1 MLNNSVSEYIKVG
14 AGVGDGFTI
23 TNDLRVMKY
32 HEAIN
37 GPDGKNGKPKSK
49 QNMEEWKKWCF

>member
-1 MLNNSVSEYIKVG
+1 MLNDSISEYINDG
-14 AGVGDGFTI
+14 AGVGGIFTN
-23 TNDLRVMKY
+23 TNKLRVMKY

-49 QNMEEWKKWCF
+49 QNMEEW

>member
-1 MLNNSVSEYIKVG
+1 MRKNSRYYVSEYINVG
-14 AGVGDGFTI
+14 AGVGGGFAN
-23 TNDLRVMKY
+23 TNELSVMKY

-49 QNMEEWKKWCF
+49 